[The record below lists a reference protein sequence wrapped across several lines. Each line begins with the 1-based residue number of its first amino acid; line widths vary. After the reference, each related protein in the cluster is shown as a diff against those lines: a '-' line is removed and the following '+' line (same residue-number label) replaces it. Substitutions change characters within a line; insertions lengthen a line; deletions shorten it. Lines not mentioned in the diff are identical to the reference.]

1 MFKIIEKKQLS
12 AGVFYMKVTAPEIA
26 RNRKAGQFVIV
37 QVDLDFGERIPLT
50 IADANAEEGWIAL
63 VFQAVGA
70 STLKLS
76 LKEVHLKSKN
86 MTALY
91 LLLVVVLVL
100 LHVTQSFRLTRLLVT
115 R

>member
-76 LKEVHLKSKN
+76 LKEAGEELPAVLGPLGNPSKIEETLKKE
-86 MTALY
+86 LQQQ
-91 LLLVVVLVL
+91 LFLV
-100 LHVTQSFRLTRLLVT
+100 SS
-115 R
+115 